1 MNINDELKKYVED
14 NILIKYKDNQ
24 NGHGIGHI
32 NYVID
37 RSIKFAS
44 TIEDINFD
52 MVYVVAS
59 YHDLGH
65 SINPDNHEVVSAQM
79 LVEDLNLKKYFSE
92 EEIIVMK
99 EAIEDHRASSNN
111 VPRNIYGKIV
121 SSADRNTSVEEVLRR
136 SYLYRI
142 NKRSFK
148 SLDEVIEE
156 CHLHLSNKFGRGGY
170 AQEKMYFDDKD
181 YRDFLEELDSLL
193 NDKEAF
199 SLLFK
204 SVNNL

>member
-44 TIEDINFD
+44 TIEDINYD

-65 SINPDNHEVVSAQM
+65 IINPDNHEVVSAQM

-92 EEIIVMK
+92 EEIIIMK

-148 SLDEVIEE
+148 SFEEVIEE
-156 CHLHLSNKFGRGGY
+156 CRLHLSNKFGRGGY

-193 NDKEAF
+193 NDKDAF

>member
-65 SINPDNHEVVSAQM
+65 SITPDNHEVVSAQM

-92 EEIIVMK
+92 EEIIIMK
-99 EAIEDHRASSNN
+99 EAIEDHRASSNS

-142 NKRSFK
+142 NKRSYK
-148 SLDEVIEE
+148 SLEEVIEE
-156 CHLHLSNKFGRGGY
+156 CRLHLSNKFGRGGY

-193 NDKEAF
+193 NDKDAF